1 MLVNP
6 RSREINEH
14 LDRLRELGV
23 RIHAQAV
30 LCPDVNDGP
39 VLDRTISDL
48 YDRGE
53 AILSLSVVPVGLTKF
68 NADVGIRGMSADESR
83 RVLAQVE
90 AVRERAAAE
99 RGHPWCYASDEM
111 FLAAG
116 AEAPGAEYF
125 DNDELVA
132 NGVGA
137 VSHFREAVREDLPKL
152 PSLSGLRIALLT
164 GRAMGPTMAELAG
177 EIREA
182 SDADVE
188 AVAIDNSLYG
198 SHVTSAG
205 LLSGADYAEGLRSG
219 RQVDLAILSR
229 EAINEDEAF
238 LDDVRLR
245 DLGAGSPGLEVRAS
259 DRLTDLLVRWN

>member
-1 MLVNP
+1 
-6 RSREINEH
+6 
-14 LDRLRELGV
+14 
-23 RIHAQAV
+23 
-30 LCPDVNDGP
+30 
-39 VLDRTISDL
+39 
-48 YDRGE
+48 
-53 AILSLSVVPVGLTKF
+53 
-68 NADVGIRGMSADESR
+68 
-83 RVLAQVE
+83 
-90 AVRERAAAE
+90 
-99 RGHPWCYASDEM
+99 
-111 FLAAG
+111 
-116 AEAPGAEYF
+116 
-125 DNDELVA
+125 
-132 NGVGA
+132 
-137 VSHFREAVREDLPKL
+137 
-152 PSLSGLRIALLT
+152 
-164 GRAMGPTMAELAG
+164 MAELAG